1 MSSGA
6 PHNHPTLSELRAR
19 AQPIEVRSRKNAEH
33 WTAQLYLRHISIYF
47 TMLLVRT
54 RISANGVTGLMILAG
69 WCIAGSLLVPGIW
82 GALLAVF
89 FSQVQMYI
97 DCCDG
102 EVARWRGT
110 SGAKGV
116 FLDKVGHYTTEGL
129 VAVVLGVRAVGEWSN
144 LADDPA
150 RTYPYLLAGTVLAGL
165 VMLNKALNDMVHVSR
180 AFNGL
185 DKLAD
190 SNEATAL
197 VPGTIAKLKRVARFV
212 PFHRIYHSVEMSLM
226 AVLAS
231 VVTLIAVP
239 LGADPLFG
247 ERWLI
252 LIMAPLCLLSVV
264 GHFLAI
270 MASKRLS

>member
-1 MSSGA
+1 MAAERASQ
-6 PHNHPTLSELRAR
+6 HPTLAELRAK

-54 RISANGVTGLMILAG
+54 RITANGVTGLMILAG
-69 WCIAGSLLVPGIW
+69 WCIAASLLIPGIW
-82 GALLAVF
+82 GAILAVF

-102 EVARWRGT
+102 EVARWRET

-116 FLDKVGHYTTEGL
+116 FLDKVGHYTTEAL
-129 VAVVLGVRAVGEWSN
+129 VAGALGIRAIGEWHN
-144 LADDPA
+144 LAAQPA
-150 RTYPYLLAGTVLAGL
+150 KLYPYLLAGAVFASLVL
-165 VMLNKALNDMVHVSR
+165 LNKALNDMVHVSR

-185 DKLAD
+185 GKLAD
-190 SNEATAL
+190 SQEATAL
-197 VPGTIAKLKRVARFV
+197 VPGTVAKLKRMARFV

-226 AVLAS
+226 ALLAS
-231 VVTLIAVP
+231 VVSAIAVP
-239 LGADPLFG
+239 LGAGPLFG
-247 ERWLI
+247 ERWLVLI
-252 LIMAPLCLLSVV
+252 LVPLCLLAII

-270 MASKRLS
+270 MSSRRLS

>member
-1 MSSGA
+1 MSTEYPGK
-6 PHNHPTLSELRAR
+6 HPTLSELRAK

-69 WCIAGSLLVPGIW
+69 WCIAASLLVPGIW
-82 GALLAVF
+82 GAILAVF

-116 FLDKVGHYTTEGL
+116 FLDKVGHYTTESL
-129 VAVVLGVRAVGEWSN
+129 VAVALGARAVGEWRN
-144 LADDPA
+144 LTDDA
-150 RTYPYLLAGTVLAGL
+150 AGTYPYLLAGTVLAGL
-165 VMLNKALNDMVHVSR
+165 VLLNKALNDMVHVSR

-190 SNEATAL
+190 SKDATAL
-197 VPGTIAKLKRVARFV
+197 VPGTVAKLKRLARFV
-212 PFHRIYHSVEMSLM
+212 PFQRIYHSVEMSLM
-226 AVLAS
+226 AVVAS
-231 VVTLIAVP
+231 VATMIAAP
-239 LGADPLFG
+239 LGAGALFG
-247 ERWLI
+247 ERWLV
-252 LIMAPLCLLSVV
+252 LIMAPLCLLSVI

-270 MASKRLS
+270 MSSKRLS

>member
-1 MSSGA
+1 MPEKSSA
-6 PHNHPTLSELRAR
+6 KHPTLSELRAK

-33 WTAQLYLRHISIYF
+33 WSAQLYLRHFSIYF

-54 RISANGVTGLMILAG
+54 KISANGVTGLMILAG
-69 WCIAGSLLVPGIW
+69 WCIAGSLLIPGIW
-82 GALLAVF
+82 GAVLAVF

-129 VAVVLGVRAVGEWSN
+129 VAAALGVRAVGEWSN
-144 LADDPA
+144 LIDDPA
-150 RTYPYLLAGTVLAGL
+150 GSYPLLLAGTALAALVL
-165 VMLNKALNDMVHVSR
+165 LNKALNDMVHVSR

-190 SNEATAL
+190 SKEATEL
-197 VPGTIAKLKRVARFV
+197 NPGAIATLKRIARFV
-212 PFHRIYHSVEMSLM
+212 PFHRIFHSVEMSLM
-226 AVLAS
+226 ALLS
-231 VVTLIAVP
+231 SIVTAITVP
-239 LGADPLFG
+239 AGAEPLVG
-247 ERWLI
+247 ERWLV
-252 LIMAPLCLLSVV
+252 LVMAPLCLLSVI
-264 GHFLAI
+264 GHFMSI
-270 MASKRLS
+270 MASRRLS

>member
-1 MSSGA
+1 MRSDDASR
-6 PHNHPTLSELRAR
+6 HPTLSELRAK

-54 RISANGVTGLMILAG
+54 RISANGVTGLMILSG
-69 WCIAGSLLVPGIW
+69 WCIAASLLIPGIW
-82 GALLAVF
+82 GAVLAVF

-116 FLDKVGHYTTEGL
+116 FLDKVGHYTTESL
-129 VAVVLGVRAVGEWSN
+129 VAVALGIRAVGEWSN
-144 LADDPA
+144 LRNDPA
-150 RTYPYLLAGTVLAGL
+150 GTYPYLLAGTVLASL
-165 VMLNKALNDMVHVSR
+165 VLLNKALNDMVHVSR

-190 SNEATAL
+190 SKEATAL
-197 VPGTIAKLKRVARFV
+197 VPGTVAKLKRLARFV
-212 PFHRIYHSVEMSLM
+212 PFHRIYHSVELSILALVASIVT
-226 AVLAS
+226 AV
-231 VVTLIAVP
+231 IVP
-239 LGADPLFG
+239 MGADPLSG
-247 ERWLI
+247 ERWLV
-252 LIMAPLCLLSVV
+252 LLLAPLCLLSVI
-264 GHFLAI
+264 GHFLSI
-270 MASKRLS
+270 MASRRLS

>member
-1 MSSGA
+1 MDADSSSK
-6 PHNHPTLSELRAR
+6 HPSLSELRAK

-54 RISANGVTGLMILAG
+54 RISANGVTGLMIVAG
-69 WCIAGSLLVPGIW
+69 WCIAASLLIPGIW

-116 FLDKVGHYTTEGL
+116 FLDKVGHYTTESL
-129 VAVVLGVRAVGEWSN
+129 VAVALGVRAVGEWRN
-144 LADDPA
+144 LSDDPA
-150 RTYPYLLAGTVLAGL
+150 GTYPFLLAGTVLAGL
-165 VMLNKALNDMVHVSR
+165 VLLNKALNDMVHVSR

-197 VPGTIAKLKRVARFV
+197 TPGLVAKLKRAARFV

-226 AVLAS
+226 AVVAS
-231 VVTLIAVP
+231 IVTMIAIP
-239 LGADPLFG
+239 LGGGPLFG

-252 LIMAPLCLLSVV
+252 LIMAPLCLLSVI
-264 GHFLAI
+264 GHFMAI

>member
-1 MSSGA
+1 MPTREPQS
-6 PHNHPTLSELRAR
+6 HPTLAELRAK

-33 WTAQLYLRHISIYF
+33 WSAQLYLRHISIYF

-69 WCIAGSLLVPGIW
+69 WCIAASLLIPGIW
-82 GALLAVF
+82 GAVLAVF

-110 SGAKGV
+110 RGAKGV

-129 VAVVLGVRAVGEWSN
+129 VAVALGVRAVGEWNN
-144 LADDPA
+144 LSDDPA
-150 RTYPYLLAGTVLAGL
+150 GTYPYLLAGTVLAGFVL
-165 VMLNKALNDMVHVSR
+165 LNKALNDMVHVSR

-190 SNEATAL
+190 SQAATAL
-197 VPGTIAKLKRVARFV
+197 NPGFVAKLKRAARFV
-212 PFHRIYHSVEMSLM
+212 PFHRIYHSVEMSL
-226 AVLAS
+226 LALAAS
-231 VVTLIAVP
+231 IVTLIASSA
-239 LGADPLFG
+239 GAAPLFG

-252 LIMAPLCLLSVV
+252 VILAPLCLLSVI
-264 GHFLAI
+264 GHFMSI
-270 MASKRLS
+270 MASRRLS

>member
-1 MSSGA
+1 MQSEQPSS
-6 PHNHPTLSELRAR
+6 HPTLSELRAK

-69 WCIAGSLLVPGIW
+69 WCIAASLLLPGIW
-82 GALLAVF
+82 GAVLAVF

-116 FLDKVGHYTTEGL
+116 FLDKLGHYTTEGL
-129 VAVVLGVRAVGEWSN
+129 VAFVLGARAVGELSN
-144 LADDPA
+144 LRVDPGA
-150 RTYPYLLAGTVLAGL
+150 MYPYLLGGAVLSSFVL
-165 VMLNKALNDMVHVSR
+165 LNKALNDMVHVSR

-190 SNEATAL
+190 SQAATAL
-197 VPGTIAKLKRVARFV
+197 NPGVVASLKRMARFL
-212 PFHRIYHSVEMSLM
+212 PFHRIFHSVEMSL
-226 AVLAS
+226 LALVS
-231 VVTLIAVP
+231 SIVTAIEAP
-239 LGADPLFG
+239 IGAAPLFG

-252 LIMAPLCLLSVV
+252 LILVPLCFLSVV
-264 GHFLAI
+264 GHFLSI